1 MSLNIIRPDL
11 RSLPMSKTLAVSALA
26 NQLKSEGK
34 EVLNLAVGEPD
45 FDTPDFIG
53 QAAIEA
59 IKNGETKYTLVG
71 GTLELKKAICHKF
84 KRDNNLSFTTDQV
97 MASTGC
103 KQVLYNV
110 LMATLEPGDEV
121 IVPGPYW
128 PSYPA
133 MIKLFQGKPIIVDC
147 PREQSFLLKP
157 HQLDAAITEKTKWLM
172 LNYPGNPTGAVYSKA
187 DLLNII
193 AVLKNHPHVWVLS
206 DEIYEHLTY
215 APNVFYSIG
224 SLDAEV
230 GERIVTANG
239 LSKSHSMTGWRL
251 GFCGGH
257 PQLIRVL
264 TNLQSQSTT
273 NPCSIT
279 QAAAIAALNG
289 DNDIVFKFRDAFH
302 ARIKHF
308 VEMLSDTKLKIDMPH
323 GAFYVFIDVS
333 AYNKDDVAFAE
344 SLLKS
349 EYVAVVPGAAFGDPG
364 HVRLSCAASEDELEE
379 AAKRIK
385 KFLATLD

>member
-26 NQLKSEGK
+26 NRLKSEGK

-45 FDTPDFIG
+45 FDTPEFIG
-53 QAAIEA
+53 HAAIEA
-59 IKNGETKYTLVG
+59 IRGGKTKYTLVG
-71 GTLELKKAICHKF
+71 GTSELKKAICHKF
-84 KRDNNLSFTTDQV
+84 KRDNDLIFTPDQV

-121 IVPGPYW
+121 IVPAPYW

-172 LNYPGNPTGAVYSKA
+172 LNYPSNPTGAVYSKA

-206 DEIYEHLTY
+206 DEIYGHLTY
-215 APNVFYSIG
+215 APSIFYSIG
-224 SLDAEV
+224 ALDAEV

-257 PQLIRVL
+257 PELIRVL

-279 QAAAIAALNG
+279 QAAAVAALNG
-289 DNDIVFKFRDAFH
+289 DNDIVFQFRDAFYN
-302 ARIKHF
+302 RIKMF
-308 VEMLSDTKLKIDMPH
+308 VELLSDTKLKIEMPQ

-333 AYNKDDVAFAE
+333 AYDKDDVVFAE
-344 SLLKS
+344 ALLKS